1 MNRSNLDVKSTI
13 SFLLA
18 TVVAASCCNAV
29 VAQGQLKFVSIKP
42 TVFFVREDNI
52 LTQIGEATISN
63 SSQEKVQIALQTRI
77 PGKRMKEISAT
88 VPEGT
93 TTVKFSFPSIAE
105 PTPVTFIL
113 TLGGR
118 EHDRHSMTW
127 QPQRHWQVFFVPITH
142 HDLGYTDTIE
152 NILLDYDGFYDDVL
166 RFCEETEDWPAE
178 SKYRYTVE
186 GTWSIQHFIENRPK
200 QTIEKL
206 AKYIKQG
213 RIEVGAFFGHEITAM
228 CSHEELIRMMYPSFR
243 FKRKYGA
250 SISSAAIT
258 DMPGLSW
265 GLPTVMAGAGVKYFF
280 AGFPTYFEWGR
291 NDIHTFWDES
301 AILRHGRPDAFRW
314 QGPDGETVLVYYQGS
329 YGFFGPEFD
338 NAQWKRNV
346 TGPNS
351 YKYVMARLPGE
362 LMKMQEAGTPFSVMR
377 YCHNG
382 LDNYPPDVQISH
394 VVRQWNSKWAYPKLF
409 VATHSM
415 FFEALEK
422 QCQNVRT
429 FRGELPHTDYA
440 VGAISTAKQTGINRV
455 TRERLQS
462 AEKFSTIASLVGND
476 SYPAED
482 IRRTYDDVLFYD
494 LHCWGLAYPAG
505 KVQDWNWNE
514 KSRHAYR
521 AAGMTERMLSRSLD
535 RIVNSVELKDT
546 EGQNDVWYI
555 DVGSNATNMQVVMT
569 CGSNDYDV
577 FGRLGSVP
585 TRSTNDWKAEATGG
599 EDYSY
604 PNPGAGRW
612 YIVVDA
618 LSGSGSYTL
627 TVTITDGSSTP
638 TPTPAPTPTGG
649 NRLTSGVQVNGSLQ
663 GRHIVVFNSLAFERT
678 DVVRVP
684 RFTVEGLPDLID
696 EETGRKVP
704 YQIVELDSPQA
715 PIPYAANRYGRGQ
728 FGRRELFDMVFIAED
743 VPSLGYKTYRL
754 SPKDKAASFSSSVV
768 VGDRS
773 LENRFFRVT
782 LDPQAGTVE
791 SIYDKELSRELVERD
806 APHKLNQFIAKW
818 VKTGKQESPN
828 KARIRK
834 GQSGPVYG
842 SLVVSGQ
849 GAGCPQLTQE
859 IILYDK
865 VKRIDFANRILK
877 DSTPLLEIYF
887 AFPFKMDNPDFRF
900 EGSNSVIKPLRDQ
913 LPGSN
918 SNYYALQHWADVSD
932 RNIGITL
939 SPIESHLLEFGGL
952 WPCYVSQA
960 HHGVTPP
967 DFGREFVKASELTKG
982 YMYSFVINTN
992 FCTNFETVQQADMLF
1007 RYSITTHKGGWKE
1020 ARPRDFGWAIGNPLI
1035 AVGVNGKR
1043 EGMLDKKMSFCRVD
1057 KPNVLLLTLKRA
1069 EDGDGIIIRLIE
1081 TQGKATT
1088 ASVTLPH
1095 IAVAEAVVTNLVE
1108 ENKGRA
1114 AFTEHEI
1121 QVNLKAFGI
1130 TTIRIKT
1137 D

>member
-1 MNRSNLDVKSTI
+1 MNQQTYKTRIKLEGLGHTFCLALTVAIII
-13 SFLLA
+13 SGTAMAEEPKLRLA
-18 TVVAASCCNAV
+18 
-29 VAQGQLKFVSIKP
+29 SIEP
-42 TVFFVREDNI
+42 TVFFIKEENALLQMVEVNI
-52 LTQIGEATISN
+52 ENTSEAVEASLEVKLSTGRPMADSKKKTAALGRVKKGRTAFKIYVPDIVEARPVEFVLKAN
-63 SSQEKVQIALQTRI
+63 DKVQ
-77 PGKRMKEISAT
+77 
-88 VPEGT
+88 
-93 TTVKFSFPSIAE
+93 
-105 PTPVTFIL
+105 
-113 TLGGR
+113 
-118 EHDRHSMTW
+118 DRHKITW
-127 QPQRHWQVFFVPITH
+127 QPQRHWEVYMVPITH

-152 NILLDYDGFYDDVL
+152 NILHRYDGFYDDIL
-166 RFCEETEDWPAE
+166 RFCEETEDWPEE

-186 GTWSIQHFIENRPK
+186 GAWSIQHFIENRPK

-206 AKYIKQG
+206 TKYIKHG

-243 FKRKYGA
+243 LKRKYGA
-250 SISSAAIT
+250 SISSASIT

-265 GLPTVMAGAGVKYFF
+265 GLPTVLAGAGVKYFF
-280 AGFPTYFEWGR
+280 GGMPTYFEWGR
-291 NDIHTFWDES
+291 SDIHTFWDES

-314 QGPDGETVLVYYQGS
+314 QGPDGETVLFYYQGS

-338 NAQWKRNV
+338 DALWDRNV

-362 LMKMQEAGTPFSVMR
+362 LMKMQKADTPFSVMR
-377 YCHNG
+377 YVHNG

-394 VVRQWNSKWAYPKLF
+394 IVRQWNSKWAYPKLF
-409 VATHSM
+409 VATNSM
-415 FFEALEK
+415 FFESLEK
-422 QCQNVRT
+422 QCQDVRT

-440 VGAISTAKQTGINRV
+440 VGAISTAKQTSINRI
-455 TRERLQS
+455 TRDRLHS
-462 AEKFSTIASLVGND
+462 GEKFATIASLVGNY

-514 KSRHAYR
+514 KSRYAYR
-521 AAGMTERMLSRSLD
+521 AAGMAERMLSRSLH
-535 RIVNSVELKDT
+535 RIADKIELK
-546 EGQNDVWYI
+546 
-555 DVGSNATNMQVVMT
+555 
-569 CGSNDYDV
+569 
-577 FGRLGSVP
+577 
-585 TRSTNDWKAEATGG
+585 K
-599 EDYSY
+599 
-604 PNPGAGRW
+604 
-612 YIVVDA
+612 
-618 LSGSGSYTL
+618 
-627 TVTITDGSSTP
+627 
-638 TPTPAPTPTGG
+638 
-649 NRLTSGVQVNGSLQ
+649 Q
-663 GRHIVVFNSLAFERT
+663 GRYIVVFNSLAFERT

-728 FGRRELFDMVFIAED
+728 FDRRELFDMVFIAED

-773 LENRFFRVT
+773 LENRFFKVT

-791 SIYDKELSRELVERD
+791 SIYDKQLSRELVDRD

-828 KARIRK
+828 KAKIRK

-842 SLVVSGQ
+842 SLVVCSE

-859 IILYDK
+859 IIIYDK
-865 VKRIDFANRILK
+865 VKRIDFANRVLK

-900 EGSNSVIKPLRDQ
+900 EGSNSVIKPFRDQ
-913 LPGSN
+913 FPGSN
-918 SNYYALQHWADVSD
+918 TNYYTVQHWADVTD
-932 RNIGITL
+932 GKIGVTL
-939 SPIESHLLEFGGL
+939 SCIESHLLEFGGL

-960 HHGVTPP
+960 HHGVTPT
-967 DFGREFVKASELTKG
+967 DFGREFVKPGELTKG
-982 YMYSFVINTN
+982 YMYSFILNSN

-1007 RYSITTHKGGWKE
+1007 RYSITTHKGGWKKG
-1020 ARPRDFGWAIGNPLI
+1020 RPRDFGCAIGNPLI
-1035 AVGVNGKR
+1035 AVRVNGKR
-1043 EGMLDKKMSFCRVD
+1043 QGTLGKKMSFCRVD

-1069 EDGDGIIIRLIE
+1069 EDGDGIIVRLIE
-1081 TQGKATT
+1081 TEGKDVTAT
-1088 ASVTLPH
+1088 VTLPH
-1095 IAVAEAVVTNLVE
+1095 LTIKKAYRTNLVE
-1108 ENKGRA
+1108 ENKGKLTNTA
-1114 AFTEHEI
+1114 HKVTAPI
-1121 QVNLKAFGI
+1121 KAFGI
-1130 TTIRIKT
+1130 TTIRLQT
-1137 D
+1137 P

>member
-1 MNRSNLDVKSTI
+1 MNRSNLDIKSTI
-13 SFLLA
+13 SVLLV

-29 VAQGQLKFVSIKP
+29 IAQGQLKLVSVKP

-63 SSQEKVQIALQTRI
+63 LSQEEVQIALQTRI
-77 PGKRMKEISAT
+77 PGESMREISAT

-93 TTVKFSFPSIAE
+93 STVKFHFPNIAE
-105 PTPVTFIL
+105 PTPATFIL
-113 TLGGR
+113 TLKGR

-152 NILLDYDGFYDDVL
+152 NVLLQYDGFYDDIL
-166 RFCEETEDWPAE
+166 RFCHETDDWPDEA
-178 SKYRYTVE
+178 KYRYTAE
-186 GTWSIQHFIENRPK
+186 SAWSMQHFVENRPEESIS
-200 QTIEKL
+200 QL
-206 AKYIKQG
+206 AKYVKQG
-213 RIEVGAFFGHEITAM
+213 RIEIGALFGVEISAL
-228 CSHEELIRMMYPSFR
+228 CSHEELVRLMYPSFR
-243 FKRKYGA
+243 MARQFDGQILTG
-250 SISSAAIT
+250 SIT
-258 DMPGLSW
+258 DVPGLSW

-291 NDIHTFWDES
+291 NDVHSFWDES
-301 AILRHGRPDAFRW
+301 AILRHGKPDAFRW
-314 QGPDGETVLVYYQGS
+314 QGPDGETVLLYYQGS
-329 YGFFGPEFD
+329 YGFFGPEFS
-338 NAQWKRNV
+338 NALWDRNV

-362 LMKMQEAGTPFSVMR
+362 LMKMQKADTPFSVMR
-377 YCHNG
+377 YVHNG

-394 VVRQWNSKWAYPKLF
+394 VVRQWNSKWAYPKLI
-409 VATHSM
+409 VATNSM

-422 QCQNVRT
+422 QCQDVRT
-429 FRGELPHTDYA
+429 FKGELPHTDYV
-440 VGAISTAKQTGINRV
+440 VGAISTAKETGINRI
-455 TRERLQS
+455 TRDRLHS
-462 AEKFSTIASLVGND
+462 AEKFATIASLVSNY

-514 KSRHAYR
+514 KSRYAYR

-535 RIVNSVELKDT
+535 RIANKIELK
-546 EGQNDVWYI
+546 
-555 DVGSNATNMQVVMT
+555 
-569 CGSNDYDV
+569 
-577 FGRLGSVP
+577 
-585 TRSTNDWKAEATGG
+585 K
-599 EDYSY
+599 
-604 PNPGAGRW
+604 
-612 YIVVDA
+612 
-618 LSGSGSYTL
+618 
-627 TVTITDGSSTP
+627 
-638 TPTPAPTPTGG
+638 
-649 NRLTSGVQVNGSLQ
+649 Q

-684 RFTVEGLPDLID
+684 RFTVQGLPDLID

-791 SIYDKELSRELVERD
+791 SIYDKELSRELVDRD

-818 VKTGKQESPN
+818 VKTGKQESPK
-828 KARIRK
+828 KAKIRK

-842 SLVVSGQ
+842 SLVVSGE

-865 VKRIDFANRILK
+865 VKRIDFANRVLK
-877 DSTPLLEIYF
+877 DSTPLLEMYF

-900 EGSNSVIKPLRDQ
+900 EGSNSVIEPLVDQ
-913 LPGSN
+913 FPGSN
-918 SNYYALQHWADVSD
+918 SNYYALQHWADVTD
-932 RNIGITL
+932 GEIGVTL
-939 SPIESHLLEFGGL
+939 SSVESHLLEFGGL

-960 HHGVTPP
+960 HHGVTPS
-967 DFGREFVKASELTKG
+967 DFGREFVKQSELTKG
-982 YMYSFVINTN
+982 YMYSFIINTN

-1020 ARPRDFGWAIGNPLI
+1020 GRCRNFGWSIGNPLI

-1043 EGMLDKKMSFCRVD
+1043 EGTLDKKISFCRVD

-1095 IAVAEAVVTNLVE
+1095 IAVAEAMVTNLVE

-1114 AFTEHEI
+1114 VFTEHEI

>member
-13 SFLLA
+13 SVLLA
-18 TVVAASCCNAV
+18 TVVAASCCNAAI
-29 VAQGQLKFVSIKP
+29 AQGQLKLVSIKP

-63 SSQEKVQIALQTRI
+63 SSQEEVQIALQPQI

-93 TTVKFSFPSIAE
+93 STVKFHFPNIAE
-105 PTPVTFIL
+105 PTPATFIL
-113 TLGGR
+113 TLQGR

-152 NILLDYDGFYDDVL
+152 NILLDYDGFYDDIL

-213 RIEVGAFFGHEITAM
+213 RIEVGAFFGHEITTM

-243 FKRKYGA
+243 LKRELGA
-250 SISSAAIT
+250 PIRSAAIT

-265 GLPTVMAGAGVKYFF
+265 GLPTVLAGAGVKYFY
-280 AGFPTYFEWGR
+280 AGMPTYFEWDRSGV
-291 NDIHTFWDES
+291 HTFWDES
-301 AILRHGRPDAFRW
+301 AVLRYGRPDAFNW
-314 QGPDGETVLVYYQGS
+314 QGPDGETVLAYYQGS
-329 YGFFGPEFD
+329 YGFFHGPIPSD
-338 NAQWKRNV
+338 P
-346 TGPNS
+346 TGPHS
-351 YKYVMARLPGE
+351 YKEVMDRLPGMLTE
-362 LMKMQEAGTPFSVMR
+362 MQEQNTPFSIAR
-377 YCHNG
+377 YIHNG
-382 LDNYPPDVQISH
+382 VDNYPPKIEISH
-394 VVRQWNSKWAYPKLF
+394 ITRQWNSKWAYPKLI

-422 QCQNVRT
+422 QCQDVRT
-429 FRGELPHTDYA
+429 FRGELPSTDYA
-440 VGAISTAKQTGINRV
+440 VCAISTAKETGINRV

-514 KSRHAYR
+514 KSRYAYR
-521 AAGMTERMLSRSLD
+521 AAGMTERMLSRSLR
-535 RIVNSVELKDT
+535 RIANKIELK
-546 EGQNDVWYI
+546 
-555 DVGSNATNMQVVMT
+555 
-569 CGSNDYDV
+569 
-577 FGRLGSVP
+577 
-585 TRSTNDWKAEATGG
+585 K
-599 EDYSY
+599 
-604 PNPGAGRW
+604 
-612 YIVVDA
+612 
-618 LSGSGSYTL
+618 
-627 TVTITDGSSTP
+627 
-638 TPTPAPTPTGG
+638 
-649 NRLTSGVQVNGSLQ
+649 Q

-684 RFTVEGLPDLID
+684 RFTVQGLPDLID

-782 LDPQAGTVE
+782 LDPQTGAIE
-791 SIYDKELSRELVERD
+791 SIYDKELSRELVDRD
-806 APHKLNQFIAKW
+806 APHKVNQFIAKW
-818 VKTGKQESPN
+818 VKTGKQESPK
-828 KARIRK
+828 KANIRK

-842 SLVVSGQ
+842 SLVVSGE

-865 VKRIDFANRILK
+865 VKRIDFANRVLK
-877 DSTPLLEIYF
+877 DSTPLLEMYF

-913 LPGSN
+913 FPGSN
-918 SNYYALQHWADVSD
+918 SNYYAVQHWADVTD
-932 RNIGITL
+932 GEIGVTL
-939 SPIESHLLEFGGL
+939 SSVESHMLEFGGL
-952 WPCYVSQA
+952 WPCYVSPA

-967 DFGREFVKASELTKG
+967 DFGREFVKPSELTKG
-982 YMYSFVINTN
+982 HMYSFVMNSN
-992 FCTNFETVQQADMLF
+992 YRTNFETVQQADMLF

-1035 AVGVNGKR
+1035 AVTRGRAQRGRSGRKKLTAAIT
-1043 EGMLDKKMSFCRVD
+1043 GLGKKMSFCRVD

-1095 IAVAEAVVTNLVE
+1095 IAVAEAMVTNLVE

-1114 AFTEHEI
+1114 VFTEHEI

>member
-1 MNRSNLDVKSTI
+1 MNRSNLDIKSTI

-18 TVVAASCCNAV
+18 TAVAASCCNAV
-29 VAQGQLKFVSIKP
+29 IAQGQLKLVSIKP

-52 LTQIGEATISN
+52 LTQLGEATIN
-63 SSQEKVQIALQTRI
+63 NLSQEEVQIALQTQI
-77 PGKRMKEISAT
+77 PGKRMKETSAT
-88 VPEGT
+88 VPKGT
-93 TTVKFSFPSIAE
+93 TTVKFPFPNIVE

-113 TLGGR
+113 TLQGR

-152 NILLDYDGFYDDVL
+152 NVLLKYDGFYDDIL
-166 RFCEETEDWPAE
+166 RFCHETDDWPDEA
-178 SKYRYTVE
+178 KYRYTAE
-186 GTWSIQHFIENRPK
+186 SAWSMQHFVENRPK
-200 QTIEKL
+200 ESIAQL
-206 AKYIKQG
+206 AKYVKQG
-213 RIEVGAFFGHEITAM
+213 RIEIGALFGVEISAL
-228 CSHEELIRMMYPSFR
+228 CSHEELVRLMYPSFR
-243 FKRKYGA
+243 MARQFDGQILTG
-250 SISSAAIT
+250 SIT
-258 DMPGLSW
+258 DVPGLSW

-301 AILRHGRPDAFRW
+301 AILRHGKPDAFRW
-314 QGPDGETVLVYYQGS
+314 QGPDGETVLFYYQGS
-329 YGFFGPEFD
+329 YGFFGPEFS
-338 NAQWKRNV
+338 NALWDRNV

-362 LMKMQEAGTPFSVMR
+362 LMKMQKAGTPFSVMR
-377 YCHNG
+377 YVHNG

-394 VVRQWNSKWAYPKLF
+394 VVRQWNSKWAYPKLI

-422 QCQNVRT
+422 QCQDVRT
-429 FRGELPHTDYA
+429 FKGELPHTDYV
-440 VGAISTAKQTGINRV
+440 VGAISTAKQTGINRI
-455 TRERLQS
+455 TRDRLHS
-462 AEKFSTIASLVGND
+462 AEKFATIASLVSNH

-514 KSRHAYR
+514 KSRYAYR
-521 AAGMTERMLSRSLD
+521 AAGMAERMLSRSLR
-535 RIVNSVELKDT
+535 RIANKIELK
-546 EGQNDVWYI
+546 
-555 DVGSNATNMQVVMT
+555 
-569 CGSNDYDV
+569 
-577 FGRLGSVP
+577 
-585 TRSTNDWKAEATGG
+585 K
-599 EDYSY
+599 
-604 PNPGAGRW
+604 
-612 YIVVDA
+612 
-618 LSGSGSYTL
+618 
-627 TVTITDGSSTP
+627 
-638 TPTPAPTPTGG
+638 
-649 NRLTSGVQVNGSLQ
+649 Q
-663 GRHIVVFNSLAFERT
+663 GHHIVVFNSLAFERT

-696 EETGRKVP
+696 EETGRKVT

-728 FGRRELFDMVFIAED
+728 FDRRELFDMVFIAED

-791 SIYDKELSRELVERD
+791 SIYDKELSRELVDRD

-818 VKTGKQESPN
+818 VKTGKQESPK
-828 KARIRK
+828 KAKIRK

-842 SLVVSGQ
+842 SLVVSSE

-859 IILYDK
+859 IILYNK
-865 VKRIDFANRILK
+865 VKRIDFANRVLK

-900 EGSNSVIKPLRDQ
+900 EGSNSVIEPLVDQ
-913 LPGSN
+913 FPGSN
-918 SNYYALQHWADVSD
+918 SNYYALQHWADVTD
-932 RNIGITL
+932 GEIGVTL
-939 SPIESHLLEFGGL
+939 SSVESHLLEFGGL

-967 DFGREFVKASELTKG
+967 DFGREFVKPSELTKG
-982 YMYSFVINTN
+982 YMYSFIINTN

-1020 ARPRDFGWAIGNPLI
+1020 GHCRNFGWSIGNPLI

-1043 EGMLDKKMSFCRVD
+1043 EGTLDKKISFCRVD

-1095 IAVAEAVVTNLVE
+1095 IAVAEAMVTNLVE

-1114 AFTEHEI
+1114 VFTEHEI